1 MHIKTLSIF
10 KIITLVIAVT
20 TGLSFVYAEWTPP
33 SVAPPIDTIS
43 KPVNVGITPQ
53 TKTGLLKLN
62 SGLKIGLGNTSCNA
76 NNLGKIHWQNL
87 SSATTIVDGRLEVCS
102 RGSSNNTFE
111 WKILQDSINSCTVTQ
126 ESTSCNIPG
135 FYACNCGKNGCG
147 SCETPDSTYA
157 CNCGKEGCQ
166 TCPTGAQTGVQYRV
180 TYRCSENDLQ
190 TDWSIC
196 EPCVGPDGINQC

>member
-10 KIITLVIAVT
+10 KIITLTIAIT
-20 TGLSFVYAEWTPP
+20 TGLSFVYADWTVP
-33 SVAPPIDTIS
+33 SAPPLADTIF

-62 SGLKIGLGNTSCNA
+62 SGLKIGLGNTQCNE

-87 SSATTIVDGRLEVCS
+87 SSAITTVDGRLEVCS
-102 RGSSNNTFE
+102 RGNSNTFE

-126 ESTSCNIPG
+126 ESMSCNIPG
-135 FYACNCGKNGCG
+135 FYACNCSKSGCD
-147 SCETPDSTYA
+147 SCETQDLTYA
-157 CNCGKEGCQ
+157 CNCGKDGCQ
-166 TCPTGAQTGVQYRV
+166 ECSTGAQTGVQFRV
-180 TYRCSENDLQ
+180 TYSCSTQDLQ

-196 EPCVGPDGINQC
+196 EPCTGDQCHQP